1 MNSAVSDLRQLSYA
15 VQAHESVLDT
25 LVNKTKE
32 CPSLAILLPC
42 KRSWKDWLSP
52 TVLTQNKFMLTF
64 LCPVSLCVVEFGP
77 KGLGMEVA
85 APKEWVKKWGPA
97 LLVTLKVLHVAVAAG
112 RVLGVPLPSLPSSDS
127 LGLSSG
133 KDGFLKDFMASSWNQ
148 IASQCSVDD
157 SLDKAQSQL
166 KSSLDAT
173 IPPLESASPDTVKAL
188 KHTDEAY
195 KAIHAYLCSFGPV
208 EDQFR
213 GKMSREKYR
222 GQVDWI
228 SVQMVQRW
236 REQIDQRAQPAAVS
250 TTTSSSTTYVS
261 SYFHPPLTGIVVES
275 GNDGATTE
283 PVLFPWLVEKLEQS
297 TKMKRADI
305 VKCVNVLV
313 QEGIDDELVFADI
326 PPERFDI
333 SYLDKIGITSLGVQ
347 QRLLQIHK
355 SLVEQRPAKGASSS
369 STAGS
374 LKNDNKIVDAADARE
389 VAALKLEVARANE
402 NASEAAKNAAE
413 MKSNLDAFMDATGVS
428 AGGQMQR
435 AVRTKDG
442 RVMVEV
448 TSPGT
453 DQRLDAVSNTVAVNR
468 DEVDFE
474 IQELQHRLE
483 RLEKTNKKR

>member
-1 MNSAVSDLRQLSYA
+1 
-15 VQAHESVLDT
+15 
-25 LVNKTKE
+25 
-32 CPSLAILLPC
+32 
-42 KRSWKDWLSP
+42 
-52 TVLTQNKFMLTF
+52 
-64 LCPVSLCVVEFGP
+64 
-77 KGLGMEVA
+77 
-85 APKEWVKKWGPA
+85 VKKWGPA

-133 KDGFLKDFMASSWNQ
+133 KDGFLKDFMASSWDQ

-157 SLDKAQSQL
+157 TLDKAQSQL

-173 IPPLESASPDTVKAL
+173 IPPLESASPHTVKAL

-222 GQVDWI
+222 DQVEWV

-275 GNDGATTE
+275 GNDGAATE

-347 QRLLQIHK
+347 QRLLRIHK
-355 SLVEQRPAKGASSS
+355 SLVEQRPAKVASSPM
-369 STAGS
+369 
-374 LKNDNKIVDAADARE
+374 KNDNKIVNPADAQE

-402 NASEAAKNAAE
+402 MVRE

-435 AVRTKDG
+435 AVRTKEG
-442 RVMVEV
+442 KVEVVV
-448 TSPGT
+448 TSPIT
-453 DQRLDAVSNTVAVNR
+453 DQRLDVVSNSVAANQ
-468 DEVDFE
+468 DE
-474 IQELQHRLE
+474 IQELQDRLE